1 MTRPRQ
7 RVSIA
12 EIQNLVSLQLG
23 ISEVGEDA
31 QLVSELGAESA
42 DLINLVAAVEDKY
55 GVLIT
60 EDEIPE
66 IRSVR
71 DLFERA
77 RG

>member
-55 GVLIT
+55 VVLIT